1 MSHNVTVTSKGQLT
15 LPAKV
20 RRALGID
27 ENHHTLSLRFD
38 EQTQTVILEKPVSF
52 AEMHAYVQKHARNKQ
67 PVDLENIHEWYMS
80 ERVRELKKRGIA

>member
-1 MSHNVTVTSKGQLT
+1 MLQNVTITSKGQLT

-38 EQTQTVILEKPVSF
+38 EQSQTVLLEKPVSF
-52 AEMHAYVQKHARNKQ
+52 AEMRAYVQTHARNKQ
-67 PVDLENIHEWYMS
+67 AVDLENIHEWYVA
-80 ERVRELKKRGIA
+80 ERVRELKGQGVA